1 MYNPF
6 NTGMRILTLQ
16 DLDLNLN
23 GIDSQTTLSDIDD
36 DIDMK
41 LANSVIPTNPEDRSA
56 FFESITPKL
65 PQNNFNIRTLTQE
78 QINAMKNPDIWSYKI

>member
-6 NTGMRILTLQ
+6 NSRMRILTPQ

-23 GIDSQTTLSDIDD
+23 QESNITTLDDIDD
-36 DIDMK
+36 DIDFTIK
-41 LANSVIPTNPEDRSA
+41 DYNAAGYAIERD
-56 FFESITPKL
+56 L

-78 QINAMKNPDIWSYKI
+78 QINKMKRPDMWSYKI

>member
-1 MYNPF
+1 
-6 NTGMRILTLQ
+6 MRVLTPQ

-23 GIDSQTTLSDIDD
+23 QESNITTLDDIDD
-36 DIDMK
+36 DIDF
-41 LANSVIPTNPEDRSA
+41 NIGEDNQKDYAIER
-56 FFESITPKL
+56 EL

>member
-6 NTGMRILTLQ
+6 SAGVRVLTSQ

-41 LANSVIPTNPEDRSA
+41 LVDSVIPTNSEDRGT
-56 FFESITPKL
+56 FYESITPKL

-78 QINAMKNPDIWSYKI
+78 QINEMKRPDMWSYKI

>member
-6 NTGMRILTLQ
+6 NSGMRVLTPQ

-23 GIDSQTTLSDIDD
+23 QEVAISTLDDIDD
-36 DIDMK
+36 EIDMK
-41 LANSVIPTNPEDRSA
+41 LADSIIPINPEDRSA
-56 FFESITPKL
+56 FYESITPKL
-65 PQNNFNIRTLTQE
+65 PQNNFNIRNLSQD